1 MTTSESR
8 AELAYQCLLPF
19 LAKDLCLMVI
29 DYLGVFKRELVRREI
44 AIQSKWI
51 QSVALLDNG
60 SLIAASQ
67 SGTVRVIGERP
78 FQLKSKIS
86 SVTALLNDKVL
97 ICTNQPL
104 CTYHQLEVWNTQ
116 SNTLYAVQSV
126 HACPSA
132 IVAVPGGWA
141 TAIENYVYFWR
152 LSSRYIRFTAQQ
164 KFNQEMVNQLMYKA
178 ETNQLVVGVQGLIY
192 VAECT
197 AKVSC
202 GLPFKLKGHTSTIFH
217 LADVP
222 NNQLASTCNLNKC
235 MVWDLHSR
243 TRLLVLDLAMSINQ
257 VVHIDGCLIFAFDE
271 RDCPAQI
278 WDLTT
283 GALVGNFGTHSHA
296 IMSLIVTPKGELVA
310 TTLDGGM
317 TFWK

>member
-1 MTTSESR
+1 
-8 AELAYQCLLPF
+8 
-19 LAKDLCLMVI
+19 MVV

-60 SLIAASQ
+60 DLIAASQ

-78 FQLKSKIS
+78 FQLKSKILS
-86 SVTALLNDKVL
+86 ATALPHDNVL
-97 ICTNQPL
+97 ICT
-104 CTYHQLEVWNTQ
+104 YYQLEVWNMK
-116 SNTLYAVQSV
+116 SNTLIAVQKV

-132 IVAVPGGWA
+132 ICSVPGGWA
-141 TAIENYVYFWR
+141 TAIENCVYFWR
-152 LSSRYIRFTAQQ
+152 LSGRHIQFTEFKIFSQGY
-164 KFNQEMVNQLMYKA
+164 NQLMYKA
-178 ETNQLVVGVQGLIY
+178 ETNQLVVAGLGLIY

-197 AKVSC
+197 AKVGC

-222 NNQLASTCNLNKC
+222 NNQLASACNLNKC
-235 MVWDLHSR
+235 MVWDLRSR

-257 VVHIDGCLIFAFDE
+257 VVYMDGCLIFAFDE

-283 GALVGNFGTHSHA
+283 GALVGSFGTHSHA
-296 IMSLIVTPKGELVA
+296 IMSLIVTPRGELVA